1 MKWKII
7 LRQKTDLH
15 FFFHWVLKGLLIG
28 NYNSINQVNK
38 VIISLDTDAKS
49 EIFKISDIFKKY
61 NIDVYI
67 VNLKEKDPSEEG
79 FVNMVNLIKDSK
91 IIDLKNQIL
100 MRLEKI

>member
-1 MKWKII
+1 MIDK
-7 LRQKTDLH
+7 
-15 FFFHWVLKGLLIG
+15 
-28 NYNSINQVNK
+28 QVNK